1 MSVASPLSVE
11 PPWVVHELAAQWFLP
26 TTAVAERLADLHR
39 VVDGWVTAGV
49 FVLAPPLY
57 LGPPDHPVFRAL
69 AEHVRAKCPDDRATG
84 FAYWDDLGHRGKL
97 QELLQLPSY
106 TLDTFP
112 VRGRAD
118 LLAEVQRLWRFPS
131 AERSRERVR
140 LQHWL
145 GSYGPDVAGT
155 RRPYCVMPLGG
166 VSSVERW
173 LVSGPGRLEP
183 FGYALSFAA
192 SSGRYVGARV
202 PLDDRSTVD
211 LVGRATRT
219 HGRVSAG
226 DLVVVGLA
234 ATCVN
239 GPALDRLMRHVST
252 LRRRAAGVR
261 VHGLLVSDGV
271 TVALRGALLDQGFD
285 YVSLSELGYRDHLV
299 QHPDVSRSLEPA
311 DGSVAHPTSLAVDLA
326 V

>member
-1 MSVASPLSVE
+1 M
-11 PPWVVHELAAQWFLP
+11 
-26 TTAVAERLADLHR
+26 
-39 VVDGWVTAGV
+39 
-49 FVLAPPLY
+49 
-57 LGPPDHPVFRAL
+57 
-69 AEHVRAKCPDDRATG
+69 
-84 FAYWDDLGHRGKL
+84 
-97 QELLQLPSY
+97 
-106 TLDTFP
+106 
-112 VRGRAD
+112 
-118 LLAEVQRLWRFPS
+118 
-131 AERSRERVR
+131 
-140 LQHWL
+140 
-145 GSYGPDVAGT
+145 
-155 RRPYCVMPLGG
+155 
-166 VSSVERW
+166 
-173 LVSGPGRLEP
+173 
-183 FGYALSFAA
+183 
-192 SSGRYVGARV
+192 

-211 LVGRATRT
+211 LVGRTTRT